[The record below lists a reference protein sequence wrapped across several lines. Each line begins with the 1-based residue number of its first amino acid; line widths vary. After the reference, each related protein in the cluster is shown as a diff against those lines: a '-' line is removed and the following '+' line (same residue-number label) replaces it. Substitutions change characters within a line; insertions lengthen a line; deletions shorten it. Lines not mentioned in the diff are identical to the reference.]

1 MPETRTDMLSRIK
14 NFKDRVLFQYKLERA
29 KNRTAKDA
37 LCTARYEARFGQGSH
52 CQVALPLT
60 CGTAYEGEEERVL
73 PNGWKIKFKT
83 QYDTDHEPPWED
95 CDGMGVVTDCIHGVT
110 DEEKYGWELYSG
122 HYTHRYFDWRATLPI
137 AIKEGWDAPPYG
149 SGTKQ
154 EQAMRAMRKTF
165 EFLHGWCNDNWR
177 YVGLIVTLYDEND
190 EELGEDSCWGF
201 ESEGADAYITE
212 QMRSW
217 AAHMIVAARKTQRA
231 ERKAQRIANRFAD
244 AMECGL

>member
-1 MPETRTDMLSRIK
+1 MLSRIK

-52 CQVALPLT
+52 CQAVLPLT
-60 CGTAYEGEEERVL
+60 RGTAYEGEEERVL
-73 PNGWKIKFKT
+73 PNGWKIKFET

-95 CDGMGVVTDCIHGVT
+95 CDGMGEIKESRGYYTPG
-110 DEEKYGWELYSG
+110 EYGEYDDWILYSDRG
-122 HYTHRYFDWRATLPI
+122 FHLYYDWRATLPI

-149 SGTKQ
+149 TGTKQ

-165 EFLHGWCNDNWR
+165 EFLHGWCNDSWW
-177 YVGLIVTLYDEND
+177 YVGLIVTLYDENG

-201 ESEGADAYITE
+201 ESEGSDAYITE

-217 AAHMIVAARKTQRA
+217 AAHMIVAARKKQRA